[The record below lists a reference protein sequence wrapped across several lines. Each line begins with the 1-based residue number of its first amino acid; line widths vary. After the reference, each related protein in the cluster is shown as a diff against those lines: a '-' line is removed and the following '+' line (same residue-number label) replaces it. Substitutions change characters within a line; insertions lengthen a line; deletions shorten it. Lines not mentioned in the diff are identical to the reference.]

1 MNANTKVKQEALEL
15 VAMMFSDEQQ
25 CTYTTDGM
33 PVTKSAM
40 QSSIDRQKN
49 IIAKEGCVTD
59 IEALINAIKSP
70 VVTEATV
77 ANAFAEQVNLL
88 ITGAIDVDG
97 AVQSFKDKL
106 SIYLAERQQ

>member
-1 MNANTKVKQEALEL
+1 MVAL
-15 VAMMFSDEQQ
+15 
-25 CTYTTDGM
+25 
-33 PVTKSAM
+33 
-40 QSSIDRQKN
+40 
-49 IIAKEGCVTD
+49 AKEGCVTD

-77 ANAFAEQVNLL
+77 AKAFAEQVNLL